1 MPDINTVVF
10 IPYEK
15 RYQYPGMAPLDKAIW
30 ERFITEN
37 PAAFEEVA
45 YNVAVGGGTP
55 LDTVVNADS
64 GGDINRLYQRKID
77 VVGRV
82 QGLYHIIELKP
93 RATTSAVGQVKGYK
107 RLFERDFGITAPVG
121 AVVITDE
128 LMPDIE
134 FLAKEEHVLVLV
146 A

>member
-1 MPDINTVVF
+1 MDGIIFV
-10 IPYEK
+10 PYERRFK
-15 RYQYPGMAPLDKAIW
+15 YPGMMPLDQAIW
-30 ERFITEN
+30 ERFIAAN
-37 PAAFEEVA
+37 PGAFDEVA

-55 LDTVVNADS
+55 LDTVVRPET

-77 VVGRV
+77 VVGKV
-82 QGLYHIIELKP
+82 KGGFVIAELKP

-107 RLFERDFGITAPVG
+107 SLFIRDFNPTG
-121 AVVITDE
+121 AVDTLVITDQ

-134 FLAKEEHVLVLV
+134 FLAKEEGVKVIV